1 MNIVLRITFVS
12 IFGLLLSSCGTNK
25 TAAEALT
32 ENDFRNNVYRE
43 IVNDESKFM
52 EFMEVAHANPPA
64 DMWLLKDHMQM
75 MESGKIQEIMKNN
88 PEMKEEM
95 QKMRQEKMEKA
106 PKMQQKM
113 EQKMQNKMKKKMM
126 NDPEIRKAMMQE
138 MHQKMKSNPEMADK
152 MMDQMIQFLH
162 ENPELMEK
170 MKAKMKAHQDK
181 M

>member
-1 MNIVLRITFVS
+1 MKTLLRFTLVS

-25 TAAEALT
+25 TAAEALA

-88 PEMKEEM
+88 PEMKEKM
-95 QKMRQEKMEKA
+95 QNMKQEKMEKA

-113 EQKMQNKMKKKMM
+113 QKKMKMKMM
-126 NDPEIRKAMMQE
+126 NDPEMKEAMMQE
-138 MHQKMKSNPEMADK
+138 MHQKMKSNPEMAEK

-170 MKAKMKAHQDK
+170 MKAKMKAHQEK

>member
-1 MNIVLRITFVS
+1 MKTVLRITFVS

-64 DMWLLKDHMQM
+64 DMWLLKEHMQM
-75 MESGKIQEIMKNN
+75 MENGKIQEIMKDN
-88 PEMKEEM
+88 PEMKEQM
-95 QKMRQEKMEKA
+95 QKMKQEKMEKH

-113 EQKMQNKMKKKMM
+113 QKKMKKKMM
-126 NDPEIRKAMMQE
+126 NDPEMRKAMMQE
-138 MHQKMKSNPEMADK
+138 MHQRMKSNPEMAEK

-170 MKAKMKAHQDK
+170 MKAKMKAHEDK

>member
-1 MNIVLRITFVS
+1 MNTVLRITFVS

-43 IVNDESKFM
+43 IVNDQSKFM

-75 MESGKIQEIMKNN
+75 MENGKIQEIMKNN
-88 PEMKEEM
+88 PEMKEQM
-95 QKMRQEKMEKA
+95 QKMKQEKMEKA

-113 EQKMQNKMKKKMM
+113 QKKMKNKMM
-126 NDPEIRKAMMQE
+126 NNPEMRMAMMQE
-138 MHQKMKSNPEMADK
+138 MHQKMKSNPQMADK

>member
-1 MNIVLRITFVS
+1 MNTVLRITFVS

-25 TAAEALT
+25 TAAEALA

-64 DMWLLKDHMQM
+64 DMWLLKDHMEM

-88 PEMKEEM
+88 PEMKEKM
-95 QKMRQEKMEKA
+95 QKMKQEKMAKA

-113 EQKMQNKMKKKMM
+113 EQKMEQKMQKKMKGKMM
-126 NDPEIRKAMMQE
+126 NDPEMRKAMMQE

-152 MMDQMIQFLH
+152 MM
-162 ENPELMEK
+162 
-170 MKAKMKAHQDK
+170 
-181 M
+181 

>member
-1 MNIVLRITFVS
+1 MNTVLRIAFVS

-52 EFMEVAHANPPA
+52 ELLEVAHANPQA
-64 DMWLLKDHMQM
+64 DIWLLKDHMQM

-88 PEMKEEM
+88 PEMKEKM

-106 PKMQQKM
+106 PKMQQKKQ
-113 EQKMQNKMKKKMM
+113 QKMQKKMKRKMM
-126 NDPEIRKAMMQE
+126 NNPEMRNAMMQE

-162 ENPELMEK
+162 ENPGLMEK

>member
-1 MNIVLRITFVS
+1 MKTVLRITFVS
-12 IFGLLLSSCGTNK
+12 IFGVLLSSCGTNK

-64 DMWLLKDHMQM
+64 DMWLLKEHMQM
-75 MESGKIQEIMKNN
+75 MENGKIQEIMKDN
-88 PEMKEEM
+88 PEMKEQM
-95 QKMRQEKMEKA
+95 QKMKQEKMEKH

-113 EQKMQNKMKKKMM
+113 QKKMKKKMM
-126 NDPEIRKAMMQE
+126 NDPEMRKAMMQE
-138 MHQKMKSNPEMADK
+138 MHQRMKSNPEMAEK

-170 MKAKMKAHQDK
+170 MKAKMKAHEDK

>member
-1 MNIVLRITFVS
+1 MNTVLRLTFVS

-25 TAAEALT
+25 TAAEALA

-43 IVNDESKFM
+43 IVNDQSKFM

-75 MESGKIQEIMKNN
+75 MENGKIQEIMKNN
-88 PEMKEEM
+88 PEMKEQM
-95 QKMRQEKMEKA
+95 QKMKQEKMEKA

-113 EQKMQNKMKKKMM
+113 EQKMQNKMM
-126 NDPEIRKAMMQE
+126 NNPEMRMAMIQE
-138 MHQKMKSNPEMADK
+138 MHQKMKSNPQMADK

>member
-43 IVNDESKFM
+43 IVNDQSKFM

-75 MESGKIQEIMKNN
+75 MENGKIQEIMKNN
-88 PEMKEEM
+88 PGSILKC
-95 QKMRQEKMEKA
+95 QSCPRRKMLLCLFKGYRKV
-106 PKMQQKM
+106 
-113 EQKMQNKMKKKMM
+113 MM
-126 NDPEIRKAMMQE
+126 V
-138 MHQKMKSNPEMADK
+138 S
-152 MMDQMIQFLH
+152 LSS
-162 ENPELMEK
+162 
-170 MKAKMKAHQDK
+170 
-181 M
+181 